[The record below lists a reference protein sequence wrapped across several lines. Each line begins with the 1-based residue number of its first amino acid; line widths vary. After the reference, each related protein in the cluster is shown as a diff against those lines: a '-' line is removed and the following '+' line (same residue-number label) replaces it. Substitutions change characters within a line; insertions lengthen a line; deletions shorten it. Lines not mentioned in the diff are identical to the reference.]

1 MNQDLII
8 AGCKN
13 NDRKCQ
19 EQLYRSYFP
28 TMMSMAMRYMQDKE
42 RASSIV
48 NDGFLKIFTKIDTY
62 ENRGSFE
69 GWMRRIVF
77 RCLSDA
83 VRKDGNYLKF
93 IVFEDVEKP
102 MPTELALSKL
112 YEEDLLKLV
121 DKLPPASGEVFTL
134 YSVYG
139 YNHKEIAE
147 LRGISVGTSKWH
159 LSEARK
165 KLQGFIA
172 KNKNAGH
179 KRS

>member
-1 MNQDLII
+1 MDQDLVIS
-8 AGCKN
+8 GCKQ
-13 NDRKCQ
+13 NDRKSQ
-19 EQLYRSYFP
+19 ELLYRTYFP
-28 TMMSMAMRYMQDKE
+28 MMMSMAMRYMQDQE

-48 NDGFLKIFTKIDTY
+48 NDGFLKIFTKIDTFQ
-62 ENRGSFE
+62 NKGSFE

-77 RCLSDA
+77 RCLADA
-83 VRKDGNYLKF
+83 VRKDGNYMKF
-93 IVFEDVEKP
+93 IVFDDVEKP
-102 MPTELALSKL
+102 STTQLALAKL

-121 DKLPPASGEVFTL
+121 EKLPAASGEVFTL

-165 KLQGFIA
+165 KLQGLIL
-172 KNKNAGH
+172 KNTNAG
-179 KRS
+179 

>member
-1 MNQDLII
+1 MDQDLII
-8 AGCKN
+8 SGCKN
-13 NDRKCQ
+13 NDRKSQ
-19 EQLYRSYFP
+19 ELLYRTYFP
-28 TMMSMAMRYMQDKE
+28 MMMSMAMRYMQDTG

-48 NDGFLKIFTKIDTY
+48 NDGFLKIFTKIDTFQ
-62 ENRGSFE
+62 NKGSFE

-77 RCLSDA
+77 RCLADA

-102 MPTELALSKL
+102 SKTQLALSNL
-112 YEEDLLKLV
+112 YEEDLLKLI
-121 DKLPPASGEVFTL
+121 DKLPNASGAVFTL
-134 YSVYG
+134 YSVHG

-165 KLQGFIA
+165 KLQGLIL
-172 KNKNAGH
+172 KNTNAG
-179 KRS
+179 